1 MEIFEWFKVVILGIV
16 EGITEW
22 LPISST
28 GHLVLVGEVVKL
40 DASQSFIEMF
50 NVVIQ
55 LGAILAVVVLY
66 FKKLG
71 PFHTRSH
78 EPARSWFANPAESG
92 AAAAFQRFANR
103 HLYMDKIVMWLKIAV
118 SCLPA
123 IIIGLPL
130 DDWVE
135 EHMHRPVPIAAMLI
149 IYGVLFII
157 IENYNRRRSPRITR
171 ISQISWV
178 DALLIGIFQVLA
190 IIPGTSR
197 SGATIVGGILI
208 GMSRTLAAEYTFYLA
223 VPTMLGASAMK
234 LVKFGLH
241 FTAVEAATLILG
253 MAVAF
258 LISILAIKFLMSYIK
273 RHDFKVFGWYRI
285 VLGALVLVLFA
296 AGFLRG

>member
-66 FKKLG
+66 FKKLW